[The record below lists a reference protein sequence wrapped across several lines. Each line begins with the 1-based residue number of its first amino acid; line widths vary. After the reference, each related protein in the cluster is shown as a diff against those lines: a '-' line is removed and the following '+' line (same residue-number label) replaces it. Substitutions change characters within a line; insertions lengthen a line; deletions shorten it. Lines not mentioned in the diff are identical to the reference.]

1 MCPVFLKKVVFATFV
16 LFVSAMAMAEEPLT
30 SAQVENYIKSG
41 PEFKQWSV
49 KNQATLKAAY
59 LQTQQSSPP
68 GTSDR
73 ELMEKSMAASG
84 LSGEL
89 DALVKP
95 YGFDNS
101 MQYLTISQRIMKAVM
116 TLGVRSAPGGD
127 AATQK
132 RLEEAMARL
141 EQSDMSPEQK
151 AQMRQM
157 MQKTHAQMMA
167 MANAPEEDMAVVKP
181 HMAAIQQAFM
191 AK

>member
-1 MCPVFLKKVVFATFV
+1 MFLKKVVFATVV

-101 MQYLTISQRIMKAVM
+101 MQY
-116 TLGVRSAPGGD
+116 GVRSAPGGD